1 MAVLHKTGLEVWE
14 RLKLEYT
21 DGTISYTTPVLVD
34 INKSEL
40 SLYTDYTKT
49 GNIATFTAWVMYGDE
64 NVTNQYDDKY
74 FKWYI
79 KNEQVDGE
87 TYIGLGTTITVDTK
101 NMGYGGTVV
110 CEFAQVREFY
120 LVDKDLNPLVDKDG
134 NNYIVRS

>member
-1 MAVLHKTGLEVWE
+1 MAVLHKNDLEVWE

-49 GNIATFTAWVMYGDE
+49 GNIATFTARVMYGDE
-64 NVTNQYDDKY
+64 DVTNQYDDRL
-74 FKWYI
+74 FKWY
-79 KNEQVDGE
+79 KKTESGE
-87 TYIGLGTTITVDTK
+87 IFIGTGKLITL
-101 NMGYGGTVV
+101 NASEMGYGGTVV
-110 CEFAQVREFY
+110 CDFAEIRECR
-120 LVDKDLNPLVDKDG
+120 LLDKDLNPLVDKDG